1 MTVIGIRKT
10 SFEGRD
16 RETGKKTGEKIEG
29 FNIYIT
35 QPISDKVGTG
45 VSADRIFLTEKRMDE
60 IFTIPRSVTRSISC
74 TTATA
79 RSIASRRCD
88 HGDPYS
94 MHRVLPYLP

>member
-35 QPISDKVGTG
+35 QPISNNVGTG
-45 VSADRIFLTEKRMDE
+45 VSADRIFLTEKRRDE
-60 IFTIPRSVTRSISC
+60 ISYYPEVGDEIHIMYNRYGKVDSIEK
-74 TTATA
+74 
-79 RSIASRRCD
+79 
-88 HGDPYS
+88 
-94 MHRVLPYLP
+94 V